1 MTSVR
6 SAAVR
11 RVGSVGVRAGVDGR
25 SRRREVLAS
34 SSSREEDEDGEDD
47 DGDQDQ
53 ARDGDADG
61 EVALR
66 EADGRGVVD
75 LRWLERNDHIQH
87 FCHLC
92 RKNASGKKLWLG
104 NFFSTFNPYSE

>member
-47 DGDQDQ
+47 YGDQDQ

-75 LRWLERNDHIQH
+75 LRWLKRKDHIQH

-92 RKNASGKKLWLG
+92 RKNASGKKLRLRYL
-104 NFFSTFNPYSE
+104 FSTFNP